1 MKHGF
6 VKIACATPDLKVA
19 DCEYNADCI
28 INMIKDAHEAGVM
41 LCSFPELSI
50 TGYTCGDLFFQ
61 KALLNSAALSL
72 NKIIND
78 TADYDMINIVGLPY
92 SFEGKIYNC
101 AAVFQ

>member
-50 TGYTCGDLFFQ
+50 TG
-61 KALLNSAALSL
+61 
-72 NKIIND
+72 
-78 TADYDMINIVGLPY
+78 
-92 SFEGKIYNC
+92 IYLR
-101 AAVFQ
+101 

>member
-61 KALLNSAALSL
+61 KAFSHPGLLRLHQG
-72 NKIIND
+72 II
-78 TADYDMINIVGLPY
+78 TILQRLTVMSYQMLILL
-92 SFEGKIYNC
+92 
-101 AAVFQ
+101 

>member
-41 LCSFPELSI
+41 LCSFSG
-50 TGYTCGDLFFQ
+50 TFY
-61 KALLNSAALSL
+61 NR
-72 NKIIND
+72 
-78 TADYDMINIVGLPY
+78 
-92 SFEGKIYNC
+92 IYLR
-101 AAVFQ
+101 